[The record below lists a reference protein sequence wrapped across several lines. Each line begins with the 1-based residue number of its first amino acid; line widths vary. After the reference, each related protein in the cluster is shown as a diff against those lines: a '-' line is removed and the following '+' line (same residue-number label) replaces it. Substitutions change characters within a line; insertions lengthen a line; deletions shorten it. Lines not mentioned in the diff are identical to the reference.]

1 MGQKSTGTA
10 PKTSAPEAFKPKVVK
25 RRGLRD
31 RIAAGPR
38 NVVAFIAALGPTVLG
53 LLLLLGILFGL
64 YFFLLGRIAPASA
77 GKEIPLSGL
86 QIQID
91 NHQVA
96 AATLYDEDARV
107 VAVLRSGPVIWSAYP
122 RSDAQTASLI
132 SSMSA
137 NGTTVNIEQQT
148 GKSQVRFVVQY
159 LMPLIILAAM
169 FGLVFLVTAGGGGAS
184 EFTAFS
190 KIGKG
195 KAKVAPG
202 SRVTFAD
209 VAAADEALT
218 ELREIVDYL
227 KDPQRYVRM
236 GARAPKGVLLVG
248 PPGTGKTLLARA
260 VAGEAGVPFFSLSGS
275 EFVESLVGVG
285 AARVRDLFRKVREAA
300 PSILFIDELDAAGRQ
315 RGAGMGQ
322 GNDEREQT
330 LNQLLVE
337 MDGFSA
343 ASGITVLGAT
353 NRPDILDPALLRPG
367 RFDRQVVVD
376 APDVDGRV
384 AIMHLHATGRPLAGD
399 VDFLRIAKQTPGF
412 TGAELANLINEA
424 ALVAVRGGR
433 TEIDIDDLEEAVDR
447 VIAGPQRRSHIL
459 SEEEKQLVACH
470 ESGHAIVAAAVG
482 MKTGVQ
488 KLSIV
493 ARGRTLG
500 HTTTYQISDRVVLS
514 EDDLR
519 RQVTTLMGGLAAEEI
534 LFGQISTGN
543 EGDLRQATG
552 IARAMVATYG
562 MGETLGRAAFAQKA
576 GEVFLG
582 RDFTKMQEV
591 SPATLEA
598 VDREVRAILE
608 HAEDHARTILQAN
621 RDMLDAITVRLLERE
636 TLSGPEL
643 HAMLNEVAASHNGR
657 PRRDPAKRRSNADL
671 SRLPNP

>member
-1 MGQKSTGTA
+1 MAGDDRRAS
-10 PKTSAPEAFKPKVVK
+10 SAPEAFKARVVK
-25 RRGLRD
+25 RRSLRD
-31 RIAAGPR
+31 RLLAVPSAVLGF
-38 NVVAFIAALGPTVLG
+38 VLGLGPIVLG
-53 LLLLLGILFGL
+53 LLLLLGVLFGL
-64 YFFLLGRIAPASA
+64 YFFLLGRVAPTST
-77 GKEIPLSGL
+77 GTEVPLSRL
-86 QIQID
+86 NTLID
-91 NHQVA
+91 QHKVA
-96 AATLYDEDARV
+96 AATLYDEDARA
-107 VAVLRSGPVIWSAYP
+107 VALVKGGGTVFAAYP
-122 RSDAQTASLI
+122 RSDTQTTALIDSLRT
-132 SSMSA
+132 A
-137 NGTTVNIEQQT
+137 GATVSIDQQV
-148 GKSQVRFVVQY
+148 GKAQVRFVVQY
-159 LMPLIILAAM
+159 LLPLVILAAM
-169 FGLVFLVTAGGGGAS
+169 FGLVFLITASGGGAS

-190 KIGKG
+190 RIGKG
-195 KAKVAPG
+195 KTNVPRTA
-202 SRVTFAD
+202 RVTFKD

-227 KDPQRYVRM
+227 KDPGRYVHM

-300 PSILFIDELDAAGRQ
+300 PAILFIDELDAAGRQ

-330 LNQLLVE
+330 LNQMLVE

-343 ASGITVLGAT
+343 SMGVTVLGAT

-376 APDVDGRV
+376 APDVEGRV
-384 AIMHLHATGRPLAGD
+384 AILQLHSKGRPVAPE
-399 VDFLRIAKQTPGF
+399 VDWSRIAKQTPGF
-412 TGAELANLINEA
+412 TGAELANLVNEA
-424 ALVAVRGGR
+424 ALVGVRAGR
-433 TEIDIDDLEEAVDR
+433 SEIDINDLEEAVDR

-459 SEEEKQLVACH
+459 TDEEKKLVACH
-470 ESGHAIVAAAVG
+470 EAGHAVVAAAVG
-482 MKTGVQ
+482 MQTGVQ

-534 LFGQISTGN
+534 LFGQITTGN
-543 EGDLRQATG
+543 EGDLRNATQL
-552 IARAMVATYG
+552 ARAMVATYG
-562 MGETLGRAAFAQKA
+562 MGQTLGRAAFAQKA

-591 SPATLEA
+591 SQATLEA
-598 VDREVRAILE
+598 VDREVHTILDE
-608 HAEDHARTILQAN
+608 AETHARTILEAH
-621 RDMLDAITVRLLERE
+621 RDVLDSITAHLLEHE
-636 TLSGPEL
+636 TLSGPDLQARLEAVAPHVNG
-643 HAMLNEVAASHNGR
+643 HARRARRQGAAATNL
-657 PRRDPAKRRSNADL
+657 A
-671 SRLPNP
+671 NP

>member
-1 MGQKSTGTA
+1 MSEKTSSTSPTSKPA
-10 PKTSAPEAFKPKVVK
+10 TSAPTAFKPRVVK
-25 RRGLRD
+25 RRGLLARLRD
-31 RIAAGPR
+31 LPQTT
-38 NVVAFIAALGPTVLG
+38 VAFVMGLGPIVLG
-53 LLLLLGILFGL
+53 LLLLIATLFGL
-64 YFFLLGRIAPASA
+64 YFFLLGKIAPASA

-86 QIQID
+86 QLQVD
-91 NHQVA
+91 SRQVA
-96 AATLYDEDARV
+96 AATLYDEDSRV
-107 VAVLRSGPVIWSAYP
+107 VALLKSGTVVWSAYP
-122 RSDAQTASLI
+122 RSDTQTSQLI
-132 SSMSA
+132 DA
-137 NGTTVNIEQQT
+137 LRTNGAAVSIDQQT
-148 GKSQVRFVVQY
+148 GKAQARFVVQY
-159 LMPLIILAAM
+159 LLPLVILAAL
-169 FGLVFLVTAGGGGAS
+169 FGLVFLITAGGGGAS
-184 EFTAFS
+184 EFAAFS
-190 KIGKG
+190 RISKG
-195 KAKVAPG
+195 QSKVGAG

-209 VAAADEALT
+209 VAAADEALV

-227 KDPQRYVRM
+227 KAPQRYVTM

-285 AARVRDLFRKVREAA
+285 AARVRDLFKKVREAA

-343 ASGITVLGAT
+343 SAGITVLGAT

-376 APDVDGRV
+376 APDVEGREE
-384 AIMHLHATGRPLAGD
+384 ILKLHAAGRPVALD
-399 VDFLRIAKQTPGF
+399 VDFGRIARQTPGF

-424 ALVAVRGGR
+424 SLVAVRAGR
-433 TEIDIDDLEEAVDR
+433 AEIDIEDLEEAVDR
-447 VIAGPQRRSHIL
+447 VIAGPQRRSHVL
-459 SEEEKQLVACH
+459 TDEEKRLVACH
-470 ESGHAIVAAAVG
+470 EGGHAIVAAAVG

-500 HTTTYQISDRVVLS
+500 HTTTYEMSDRVVLS

-534 LFGQISTGN
+534 LIGQITTGN
-543 EGDLRQATG
+543 EGDLRAATG

-608 HAEDHARTILQAN
+608 HAEEHARTILEAN
-621 RDMLDAITVRLLERE
+621 RETLNGITRHLLEHE
-636 TLSGPEL
+636 TLSGPQL
-643 HAMLNEVAASHNGR
+643 QAVLSEVASSHNGR
-657 PRRDPAKRRSNADL
+657 ARRGAARRRAADPA
-671 SRLPNP
+671 

>member
-1 MGQKSTGTA
+1 MGGDTQRAS
-10 PKTSAPEAFKPKVVK
+10 SAPEAFKARVVK
-25 RRGLRD
+25 RRSLRD
-31 RIAAGPR
+31 RVAAGP
-38 NVVAFIAALGPTVLG
+38 AAVLGFVLGLGPIVLG
-53 LLLLLGILFGL
+53 LLLLLAVLFGL
-64 YFFLLGRIAPASA
+64 YFFLLGRVAPAATGS
-77 GKEIPLSGL
+77 EVPLSRL
-86 QIQID
+86 LTLVDQ
-91 NHQVA
+91 HKVA
-96 AATLYDEDARV
+96 AATLYDEDARA
-107 VAVLRSGPVIWSAYP
+107 VAVIKGDGTVYAAYP
-122 RSDAQTASLI
+122 RSDTQTAALI
-132 SSMSA
+132 EALRSSGA
-137 NGTTVNIEQQT
+137 TVGVDQQS
-148 GKSQVRFVVQY
+148 GKAQVRFVVQY
-159 LMPLIILAAM
+159 LLPLVILAAM
-169 FGLVFLVTAGGGGAS
+169 FGLVFLITAGGGGAS

-190 KIGKG
+190 RIGKG
-195 KAKVAPG
+195 KANVPRG
-202 SRVTFAD
+202 SRVTFKD

-227 KDPQRYVRM
+227 KDPQRYVHM

-300 PSILFIDELDAAGRQ
+300 PAILFIDELDAAGRQ

-330 LNQLLVE
+330 LNQMLVE

-343 ASGITVLGAT
+343 SMGVTVLGAT

-376 APDVDGRV
+376 APDVEGRV
-384 AIMHLHATGRPLAGD
+384 AILQLHSRGRPLAEG
-399 VDFLRIAKQTPGF
+399 VDWSRIAKQTPGF
-412 TGAELANLINEA
+412 TGAELANLVNEA
-424 ALVAVRGGR
+424 ALVAVRAGR

-459 SEEEKQLVACH
+459 TEEEKRLVACH
-470 ESGHAIVAAAVG
+470 EAGHAVVAAAVG
-482 MKTGVQ
+482 MQTGVQ

-534 LFGQISTGN
+534 LFGQITTGN
-543 EGDLRQATG
+543 EGDLRNATQL
-552 IARAMVATYG
+552 ARAMVATYG
-562 MGETLGRAAFAQKA
+562 MGKTLGRAAFAQKA

-591 SPATLEA
+591 SQATLEA
-598 VDREVRAILE
+598 VDREVHTILDG
-608 HAEDHARTILQAN
+608 AESHARTILEAH
-621 RDMLDAITVRLLERE
+621 RDLLDGITAHLLERE

-643 HAMLNEVAASHNGR
+643 QAMLGAVAPSRNGR
-657 PRRDPAKRRSNADL
+657 AHRERRPAPGAPEL
-671 SRLPNP
+671 ANP